1 MSDERF
7 VITSTSSNKRS
18 LTEHVVDYVKKTKCL
33 TPYGN
38 LSPSKNL
45 ILPKEN
51 LTPAKRGSLCIAYSI
66 SNDDHTKNSILTLHV
81 IRARQLSFVHPDN
94 HLLNTFVKVKFFQY
108 EQCSKIIYG
117 TNSPIYDEKFSIPFN
132 NNNLS
137 TPSKR
142 LTISVYNQSNTNNKI
157 DLIGCMSFNM
167 KTFLKTTNC
176 TKTSSKYKWY
186 CLLPESIGRH
196 KRMALNVEISSS
208 HNKKSTKTRR
218 PHSSIGN
225 HTNGILLNVDVFD
238 RDDIHFG
245 SGYPCTVSE
254 VKSGVGS
261 SSSRP
266 MPGDILLQV
275 NDINVS
281 RTQAKAVHKLMRN
294 LPLPITLQLY
304 RRSISLTSNKID
316 KIVLNS
322 IDQHQPLNS
331 NIFSKKSDHNY
342 SFSDTYADRAFCSSD
357 KPYNNNYDEITSCH
371 LPETILL
378 NNNNNNKQEQQSLL
392 MSPIYRK
399 ISERSDGSESGVGSE
414 SNPYSD
420 GEHRL
425 EIISETYEREALHL
439 IEIEKEFICQLEL
452 GVQLYSRPLKH
463 YLISSNEH
471 GKLFQNIEKIL
482 AISRYQ
488 LNRLQSL
495 SERIIISHI
504 GRIFHEKVQLIC
516 EAFTRYIS
524 GYSDA
529 CLQLKQLIKCASFQ
543 RFIHEN
549 NSNLSIEQFLQIPLN
564 HIDNLANQLDTL
576 CCTCENANDANYL
589 LHVLKELR
597 QCSLYHE
604 SSTSQH
610 HCTTTMTLNSASG
623 ITSSLINQSEDEQ
636 IIDLQNRL
644 QFKKNIQP
652 VTLTGRNRHV
662 IFSGVLL
669 LQNENKSYIET
680 WAILLNDML
689 LFTQRNA
696 IDTRLTLVCNAIPLS
711 DIVDF
716 RSSNE
721 REDALIFVSNKP
733 NIPYKI
739 RYPSKCLQCAWQT
752 ILEQRLKNWQ
762 RSIHDESSSADSD
775 LE

>member
-1 MSDERF
+1 MLITGFDSDISAILIENYYSIIMSDERL

-18 LTEHVVDYVKKTKCL
+18 LTEHFVDYVKKTKCL
-33 TPYGN
+33 APYGN
-38 LSPSKNL
+38 ISPSKKI
-45 ILPKEN
+45 ILPKES
-51 LTPAKRGSLCIAYSI
+51 TQSSAKR
-66 SNDDHTKNSILTLHV
+66 V

-94 HLLNTFVKVKFFQY
+94 HLLNTFVKVKFFQF
-108 EQCSKIIYG
+108 EQCSKVIYG
-117 TNSPIYDEKFSIPFN
+117 TNSPVYDEKFSIPFN

-142 LTISVYNQSNTNNKI
+142 LTISVYNQSDTNNKI

-208 HNKKSTKTRR
+208 HNKKSTKPRR

-238 RDDIHFG
+238 RDDIHFA
-245 SGYPCTVSE
+245 SGCPCTVSE

-261 SSSRP
+261 SCSRP
-266 MPGDILLQV
+266 IPGDILLQV
-275 NDINVS
+275 NDINVA

-294 LPLPITLQLY
+294 LPLPITVQLY
-304 RRSISLTSNKID
+304 RRSISSTSNKID

-331 NIFSKKSDHNY
+331 NIFSKKSDHSY

-357 KPYNNNYDEITSCH
+357 KPYNNYDEITSCL
-371 LPETILL
+371 LPETIVL
-378 NNNNNNKQEQQSLL
+378 NNNTNKQEQQSLL

-471 GKLFQNIEKIL
+471 AKLFQNIEKIL

-495 SERIIISHI
+495 SERTIISHI

-529 CLQLKQLIKCASFQ
+529 CSQLKQLTKCASFQ
-543 RFIHEN
+543 RFIHGN

-623 ITSSLINQSEDEQ
+623 ITSSLMNQSEDEQ

-644 QFKKNIQP
+644 QFKKNIQS

-696 IDTRLTLVCNAIPLS
+696 IDTRLTLVCDAIPLTE
-711 DIVDF
+711 IVDF

-752 ILEQRLKNWQ
+752 ILEQRLKTWQ

>member
-1 MSDERF
+1 MSNEGLA
-7 VITSTSSNKRS
+7 ITPASSSNKRS
-18 LTEHVVDYVKKTKCL
+18 LAEHFVDYVKKSKRL
-33 TPYGN
+33 VPSGI
-38 LSPSKNL
+38 LSPNKK
-45 ILPKEN
+45 PKESISSS
-51 LTPAKRGSLCIAYSI
+51 KRGSLCIAYEI
-66 SNDDHTKNSILTLHV
+66 TKDSILTLHV
-81 IRARQLSFVHPDN
+81 IRARQLSFIHPDN
-94 HLLNTFVKVKFFQY
+94 HSLNTFVKVKFFDY
-108 EQCSKIIYG
+108 EQSSTIIYN
-117 TNSPIYDEKFSIPFN
+117 TNSPVYDEKFLIPMN
-132 NNNLS
+132 TNNLS
-137 TPSKR
+137 TLSKR
-142 LTISVYNQSNTNNKI
+142 LTISVYNQSVTDNKS

-167 KTFLKTTNC
+167 KTLLKTTSC

-196 KRMALNVEISSS
+196 KRMTLNVEVSSS
-208 HNKKSTKTRR
+208 HSRKTTATRR
-218 PHSSIGN
+218 PHSSKGN
-225 HTNGILLNVDVFD
+225 HHTNGLLLNVDVFD
-238 RDDIHFG
+238 HDDIHFA

-254 VKSGVGS
+254 VKSGIGS
-261 SSSRP
+261 SCTRP

-275 NDINVS
+275 NDTNVS
-281 RTQAKAVHKLMRN
+281 RTQAKAVHKLIKN

-304 RRSISLTSNKID
+304 RRSIPSISSVKID

-322 IDQHQPLNS
+322 VDQHQPLNN

-342 SFSDTYADRAFCSSD
+342 SFSETYADQAFCSSD
-357 KPYNNNYDEITSCH
+357 KPYNNYDEITNCL
-371 LPETILL
+371 LPETIIL
-378 NNNNNNKQEQQSLL
+378 NNHKQDQSLL
-392 MSPIYRK
+392 MSPIHRK
-399 ISERSDGSESGVGSE
+399 ISETQSDESESGVGSE
-414 SNPYSD
+414 SNAYSD

-471 GKLFQNIEKIL
+471 AKLFQNIEKIL

-529 CLQLKQLIKCASFQ
+529 CLQLKQLNKCASFQ
-543 RFIHEN
+543 RFINQGN

-564 HIDNLANQLDTL
+564 HMDNLANQLDTL

-604 SSTSQH
+604 SSTSISQH
-610 HCTTTMTLNSASG
+610 HCTTTMTLNSASR
-623 ITSSLINQSEDEQ
+623 ITSSLNNYSEDQE
-636 IIDLQNRL
+636 ILDLQNHL
-644 QFKKNIQP
+644 QFAKNIQN
-652 VTLTGRNRHV
+652 VTLIGRNRHV
-662 IFSGVLL
+662 IFSDVLL
-669 LQNENKSYIET
+669 LQDENRSYIET

-696 IDTRLTLVCNAIPLS
+696 IDKRLTLVRDAILLN

-721 REDALIFVSNKP
+721 REDALIFLSNKP

-739 RYPSKCLQCAWQT
+739 RYPSKCLQCTWQT
-752 ILEQRLKNWQ
+752 ILEQRLKTWQ